1 MNTNNLWLN
10 RIEYSNYS
18 NNYTIY
24 KIIHN
29 NDQLMNWL
37 RFIYTVHTNYSPRI
51 SREGASLCPRSATLI
66 ADTSAISSL
75 DIKLHWPNTNT
86 LNAIVQ

>member
-18 NNYTIY
+18 NNYTVY

-37 RFIYTVHTNYSPRI
+37 RFIYTVRI
-51 SREGASLCPRSATLI
+51 SYSSKIPREDANLYSRLTTFM
-66 ADTSAISSL
+66 ADISAISSL
-75 DIKLHWPNTNT
+75 DTKLHRPNTNT
-86 LNAIVQ
+86 LNTIVQ